1 MDSEFYALE
10 LSCEAAQD
18 MPCAATQ
25 DIYLGLHPQ
34 PLSTFL
40 HIYVAH
46 PYISL
51 NLLIPIP
58 TVPEVSL
65 TAFI

>member
-25 DIYLGLHPQ
+25 DITIIQRDGGQ
-34 PLSTFL
+34 
-40 HIYVAH
+40 
-46 PYISL
+46 
-51 NLLIPIP
+51 LLDIQ
-58 TVPEVSL
+58 T
-65 TAFI
+65 